1 MRTVLK
7 NCIIGKA
14 ESHWSSE
21 RGNHEVS
28 GNKNG
33 TYILRPINH
42 YQACNP
48 RTVGSLSSSV
58 VKETT
63 IRRNVLIKGSK

>member
-21 RGNHEVS
+21 RGNHEFS
-28 GNKNG
+28 GNKKG
-33 TYILRPINH
+33 TYKTHKPLSG
-42 YQACNP
+42 CNP
-48 RTVGSLSSSV
+48 GAAGALSSSV

-63 IRRNVLIKGSK
+63 IRRNVFKKGNK